1 LDEED
6 ACESGVCLVSCHT
19 NFFRPVHASRD
30 KVLLD
35 GDSYSHHDGDENDD
49 EVFALKGLEGDESDD
64 DSEDLEEDEEDYGND
79 NTVPAS
85 RVSKSKKKEKKTKQ
99 KDSEEEDSEEE
110 TWGRGKAAYYS
121 SNAAQLE
128 SDDEEG
134 HELEEQE
141 AIRLQR
147 KTLEGMNDEDFGLN
161 DKHEIS
167 HFDDATKYV

>member
-1 LDEED
+1 MKGLEE
-6 ACESGVCLVSCHT
+6 
-19 NFFRPVHASRD
+19 
-30 KVLLD
+30 
-35 GDSYSHHDGDENDD
+35 DENDD
-49 EVFALKGLEGDESDD
+49 ESDGLEEN
-64 DSEDLEEDEEDYGND
+64 EEDYRSD
-79 NTVPAS
+79 NIGKTVS
-85 RVSKSKKKEKKTKQ
+85 VSEVSKSKKKERKSKQ

-147 KTLEGMNDEDFGLN
+147 KALEGMNDDDFGLN

-167 HFDDATKYV
+167 HFDVTTEYVEQV